1 MSGSIVKGSS
11 TGLQLTPAE
20 VQLALQGLKVLT
32 EVLQCASDVVRM
44 KAETQR
50 FVAEVDQLAALLE
63 HDAAAV
69 WQIVEPLTKLLIA
82 DHGLSA
88 ADRLRVVEA
97 IKTISAPSVQGR
109 ADAINAVAKKI
120 RT

>member
-1 MSGSIVKGSS
+1 MAGSIVKGS
-11 TGLQLTPAE
+11 GGALQLSAAQL
-20 VQLALQGLKVLT
+20 QLAAQSLQVLL
-32 EVLQCASDVVRM
+32 EVAKTASDVVRM

-50 FVAEVDQLAALLE
+50 FVTEVDQLAGLLE

-69 WQIVEPLTKLLIA
+69 WQVVEPLTKLLMA
-82 DHGLSA
+82 DHGLSS

-97 IKTISAPSVQGR
+97 IKAISAPSVQGR
-109 ADAINAVAKKI
+109 ADAINEVAKKI